1 MIDDFKAYAIAI
13 FGIMAG
19 QFLRMG
25 QKISQGKP
33 VTLSDL
39 LVMFSLLPAYGA
51 LVGAAGA
58 HLGWSVLM
66 IVAVAICA
74 GWLGF
79 GAMHTVLAL
88 VRGNLPKSD

>member
-1 MIDDFKAYAIAI
+1 MGQIKFYALAI
-13 FGIMAG
+13 FGVVAG

-33 VTLSDL
+33 LAMADL
-39 LVMFSLLPAYGA
+39 LVMFSLLPAYGG

-58 HLGWSVLM
+58 HFGWSVLM

-88 VRGNLPKSD
+88 VRGNLPKAD